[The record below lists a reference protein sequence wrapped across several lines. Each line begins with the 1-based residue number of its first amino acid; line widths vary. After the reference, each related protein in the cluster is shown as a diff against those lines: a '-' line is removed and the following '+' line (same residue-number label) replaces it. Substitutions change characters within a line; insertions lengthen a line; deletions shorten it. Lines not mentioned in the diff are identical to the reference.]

1 VIALFVACRL
11 ILAAT
16 FLVSGSGK
24 FVGGG
29 DQLANALR
37 LSVPRLL
44 ARAGAVAVTPLEFLV
59 AALLLFGDERTFEI
73 GLVGSAGLLI
83 VFSGWMVSVL
93 LRGLQLQCS
102 CFGPSG
108 AAVGWWQVARNV
120 GLAVVAV
127 AGLMVAPSSHA
138 TVGSSVWG
146 SLALMAG
153 ALLLVLGVAVR
164 RAAPALVLSFEQV
177 RAEVASQEDAYVG

>member
-1 VIALFVACRL
+1 
-11 ILAAT
+11 
-16 FLVSGSGK
+16 
-24 FVGGG
+24 VGGG

-138 TVGSSVWG
+138 TGG